1 MMTKAELAFS
11 ALDRDNKDN
20 LVNMN
25 IFKHQGKILILSFQD
40 QGSNVNIGVAEDI
53 LCKSMEFVTRY
64 CRAISLRKISRN

>member
-20 LVNMN
+20 LVNINQQQDKN
-25 IFKHQGKILILSFQD
+25 INITKELNVFFVAEKILGPCTD
-40 QGSNVNIGVAEDI
+40 
-53 LCKSMEFVTRY
+53 FVTRY

>member
-20 LVNMN
+20 LVNIN
-25 IFKHQGKILILSFQD
+25 ISAARNKYYYLEETSRGLGMD
-40 QGSNVNIGVAEDI
+40 
-53 LCKSMEFVTRY
+53 FVTRY